1 MKSFTT
7 LISSVAAAAAL
18 ALTAAGCAQHGSDA
32 ATDKNSVTTVR
43 VGITGA
49 TAPPTFLVLVADKLG
64 LAADHKLK
72 IQYITLSPN
81 VTAQTLAKGAV
92 DFVAAP
98 SVETAMLTGAPF
110 KIVAGAAKS
119 YWGFYAD
126 KGISDWS
133 DLKGKRVG
141 LPCGQAAT
149 CHSFMTDVL
158 AAHKVPADSVTFIY
172 GTAQGNYD
180 SLRAGSV
187 DAALTTAP
195 YTYALDAAH
204 KTTSMDLS
212 GTSPYLSTQITTT
225 ETYIKNHKKTVSD
238 FVTAISEAQTK
249 LSTLPIDPKVLS
261 EIDAFE
267 KANGIDPATL
277 DQKRFLT
284 DFAKN
289 KTWQIVPTRTMIE
302 EDLKLLS
309 AIPDLHESAE
319 GKSFDD
325 LVYQLP
331 QFEGQYE

>member
-1 MKSFTT
+1 MKSFTK
-7 LISSVAAAAAL
+7 LFASVAAVAAMT
-18 ALTAAGCAQHGSDA
+18 LTAAGCNASGKSA
-32 ATDKNSVTTVR
+32 AGDKNGVTTVR

-64 LAADHKLK
+64 LAAQHKLK
-72 IQYITLSPN
+72 IKYVTLSPN
-81 VTAQTLAKGAV
+81 VTAQALAKGSV

-119 YWGFYAD
+119 YWAFYAD

-149 CHSFMTDVL
+149 CHSFMTNVL
-158 AAHKVPADSVTFIY
+158 ASHNVSSGSVTFIY
-172 GTAQGNYD
+172 GTAQGNYNALD
-180 SLRAGSV
+180 AGSV

-195 YTYALDAAH
+195 YTYALNTAG
-204 KTTSMDLS
+204 KTSQWDLS
-212 GTSPYLSTQITTT
+212 GTSPYLSTHITSTSSF
-225 ETYIKNHKKTVSD
+225 INGHKKIVSD
-238 FVTAISEAQTK
+238 FVAAISEAQQK
-249 LSTLPIDPKVLS
+249 LSTLPIAPKILA
-261 EIDAFE
+261 EIGTFE

-277 DQKRFLT
+277 DQERFLT

-289 KTWQIVPTRTMIE
+289 KSWQIVPTRAIIA
-302 EDLKLLS
+302 EDLKLLA
-309 AIPDLHESAE
+309 AIPDLHDAAE